1 MKPQGSEESGGI
13 DLRPDDPDG
22 DMARWCLGEYY
33 RELAERFETGFDP
46 AEKAYSGADKA
57 KLPLVYFVI
66 AWRAG
71 EAVGCGSLISDS
83 EAAGEIKRMWVAS
96 AARGLGIA
104 RRLLG
109 HLEDQARAEGLSY
122 VRLDTNRV
130 LGEAQTLYRSAGYA
144 DIPRYSD
151 NPYAHH
157 WFGKAL

>member
-1 MKPQGSEESGGI
+1 MKSPLDRNAV

-22 DMARWCLGEYY
+22 EIARWCLGEYY
-33 RELAERFETGFDP
+33 RELGLCFENGFDP
-46 AEKAYSGADKA
+46 GEKSYSGAGKA
-57 KLPLVYFVI
+57 QPSRVHFVL
-66 AWRAG
+66 AWRG
-71 EAVGCGSLISDS
+71 REAVGCGSLIWADNIV
-83 EAAGEIKRMWVAS
+83 GEIKRMWVAP

-104 RRLLG
+104 RRLLR
-109 HLEDQARAEGLSY
+109 HLEDQARAEGLKH

-130 LGEAQTLYRSAGYA
+130 LISAQALYRSAGYA